1 MKRSVGNDRK
11 VCWALLS
18 ILDIILIYDL
28 IDQLLDPELDIES
41 SIFHLDNRILE
52 NMLDDQIG
60 KVFSQKEESNIAVFT
75 REIKKSISDILSS
88 VSKIFH
94 LQDNTEIFEV

>member
-41 SIFHLDNRILE
+41 SIFHPDNRILE

-60 KVFSQKEESNIAVFT
+60 EVFSQKEESNIAVFT

>member
-41 SIFHLDNRILE
+41 SIFHPDNRILE

-60 KVFSQKEESNIAVFT
+60 KVFSQKEESNIPVST

-88 VSKIFH
+88 VSKIFY

>member
-1 MKRSVGNDRK
+1 M
-11 VCWALLS
+11 LS

-88 VSKIFH
+88 VSNIFH

>member
-18 ILDIILIYDL
+18 ILDVILIYDL

-88 VSKIFH
+88 VSKIFY